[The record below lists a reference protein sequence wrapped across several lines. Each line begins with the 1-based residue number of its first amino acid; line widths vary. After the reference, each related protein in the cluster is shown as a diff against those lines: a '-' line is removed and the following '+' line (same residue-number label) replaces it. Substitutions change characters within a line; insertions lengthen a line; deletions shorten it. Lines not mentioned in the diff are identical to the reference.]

1 MKRLSIE
8 TILSA
13 SLLILIFV
21 ACGEKK
27 KPVLVTGDTIIVKT
41 VPVSIANY
49 SPKLE
54 YSGMIA
60 TTNEAKL
67 SFKIGGIISRI
78 FVKEGDHVVKGQLLA
93 TLDLTEI
100 NAQVKQASQNAEKL
114 GRDEHRVK
122 NLLEDT
128 AATLEQ
134 YQNVQTQLS
143 VAKENLRI
151 AQFNQQYAQIKASA
165 DGIINKKLMNEGE
178 LASTGSGVLILNGTS
193 ADDWVIR
200 FGVSDKDWAIL
211 QKGDKAAVYV
221 DAYPGKAFT
230 GIISKIEQ
238 AADPAN
244 GTYEIEVKIFP
255 GGKKLAPGLFSTV
268 HIQTNHA
275 QEELSMIPI
284 EALAEADRKTGY
296 VYTLNKD
303 KKTVAKHKVQIAFM
317 DKDSVGIVSGLDNIN
332 EVIKEG
338 VSYLTENASV
348 KLQSDKP

>member
-1 MKRLSIE
+1 MTKFSIGA
-8 TILSA
+8 ILLTA
-13 SLLILIFV
+13 LPAIIFS

-27 KPVLVTGDTIIVKT
+27 KTALVTDETIVVKT
-41 VPVSIANY
+41 VHVSASRY

-67 SFKIGGIISRI
+67 SFKIGGIISRV

-100 NAQVKQASQNAEKL
+100 NAQVKQSFQNVEKL
-114 GRDEHRVK
+114 GRDEHRLK

-134 YQNVQTQLS
+134 YQNAQTQLS

-151 AQFNQQYAQIKASA
+151 GQFNQQYAQIKASA

-178 LASTGSGVLILNGTS
+178 FASAGTAVLVLNGTS

-200 FGVSDKDWAIL
+200 FGVSDKDWALL
-211 QKGDKAAVYV
+211 QKGDKANVYV
-221 DAYPGKAFT
+221 DAYPDKIFT

-238 AADPAN
+238 AADPAS

-255 GGKKLAPGLFSTV
+255 GNKKLAPGLFSTV
-268 HIQTNHA
+268 RIQANHA
-275 QEELSMIPI
+275 EEELSMIPI
-284 EALAEADRKTGY
+284 ESLAEADRKMGY
-296 VYTLNKD
+296 VYSINDD
-303 KKTVAKHKVQIAFM
+303 KKTVAKHKVQIAFI
-317 DKDSVGIVSGLDNIN
+317 DKDSVGIVGGLDKVND
-332 EVIKEG
+332 VIKEG
-338 VSYLTENASV
+338 VSYLTENANV
-348 KLQSDKP
+348 KLETDKH

>member
-1 MKRLSIE
+1 MKRLSRN
-8 TILSA
+8 TILFPA
-13 SLLILIFV
+13 LIIFIITG
-21 ACGEKK
+21 CSEKK
-27 KPVLVTGDTIIVKT
+27 KTALATDDTIIVKT
-41 VPVSIANY
+41 VPVTAAGY

-54 YSGMIA
+54 YSGTIA
-60 TTNEAKL
+60 TTSEAKL
-67 SFKIGGIISRI
+67 SFKISGIISRV

-100 NAQVKQASQNAEKL
+100 NAQVKQALQNVEKL
-114 GRDEHRVK
+114 SRDEHRVK

-134 YQNVQTQLS
+134 YQNAQTQLS

-178 LASTGSGVLILNGTS
+178 LASIGSAVLILNGTS
-193 ADDWVIR
+193 ANDWVIR

-211 QKGDKAAVYV
+211 QRGDKAAVNV
-221 DAYPGKAFT
+221 DAYPDQTFAGV
-230 GIISKIEQ
+230 ISKIEQ

-255 GGKKLAPGLFSTV
+255 GNKKMAPGLFSTV
-268 HIQTNHA
+268 RIQTNHGKEA
-275 QEELSMIPI
+275 LSIIPI

-296 VYTLNKD
+296 VYSLNND
-303 KKTVAKHKVQIAFM
+303 KKTVLKHKVQIAFIN
-317 DKDSVGIVSGLDNIN
+317 KDSVGIASGLDNIN
-332 EVIKEG
+332 DIIKEG
-338 VSYLTENASV
+338 VSYLTANASV
-348 KLQSDKP
+348 KLQADKP